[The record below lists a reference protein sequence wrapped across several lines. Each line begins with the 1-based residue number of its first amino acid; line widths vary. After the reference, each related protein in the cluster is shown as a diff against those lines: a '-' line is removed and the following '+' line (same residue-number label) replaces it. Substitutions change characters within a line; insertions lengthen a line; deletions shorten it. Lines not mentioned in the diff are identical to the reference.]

1 MALTKKTKRK
11 YTKKSQSKYT
21 KKTKS
26 KYTKK
31 SQSKEW
37 LKLLDIELVRTIN
50 KFYDENSTINTTA
63 AFRKS
68 RAKTLE
74 RLKPLSS
81 IKESL
86 VNKGSLV
93 NKESLVNKGSLVNKE
108 SLVNKG
114 AREGYDSDKGARGAE
129 ALVNIYQTW
138 GNIKMTFEMK
148 NAIAMIK
155 KTNPEFKHHLYNDNQ
170 CYSFIKQNFDKEVA
184 DAFLALEPGAY
195 KADLWRY
202 CILYING
209 GIYIDIK
216 FIPVNNFKLIELV
229 NTNTN
234 HYVLELL
241 DENTRQFCL
250 YNGFIVSNAK
260 NPILLQCINQIVDN
274 VKNNYYGVNALAPTG
289 PGLLGNYYLKSKDYK
304 DIDLFMKVIKYRHN
318 IVYNNKPILEEY
330 IGYRNNKDYKKNHY
344 AELWNQHSIYSSKYV
359 KNAPILIKTDL
370 SEENAEVEAE
380 PVLVKTARI
389 IIKDN
394 VGGIVKDMET
404 IKHIIESLGYNVE
417 IVVYNE
423 YNKLPKHIQ
432 KPKFKKVQLQIL
444 IEHVFVEYP
453 TKLFPADK
461 TFIFVN
467 QEYINDW
474 DVDRMRDKTVIP
486 LCKTHYGLQS
496 LKKLGIHTGKY
507 VGFGTAFSKNISGLD
522 SNDIDSESRSDN
534 IEKIPNLFIHIVG
547 ASPLKGTKL
556 LIETWIEKKIK
567 EPLIITGYN
576 KDHGNDKLFS
586 YWNSLHPR
594 IIKNC
599 SLPENIKIQWKKH
612 LDNISIP
619 EFQNIGNVYFFNE
632 KLDMKIINFLQL
644 SADVHMCPSLI
655 EGWGQYI
662 DEGRRTKSVVL
673 VLDAPPMNELIND
686 ETGILVKAT
695 KGPSTKVLLP
705 YGWTQYFSK
714 EVERLG
720 LYNTYKTT
728 VNDLYECIKHI
739 LDMSEKEKRQMGEK
753 AFKKSK
759 EDYEMFSEKFIK
771 VLKDD

>member
-1 MALTKKTKRK
+1 MTLTKKTKHK

-21 KKTKS
+21 KKSQS

-31 SQSKEW
+31 SQSKYTN
-37 LKLLDIELVRTIN
+37 KLSREAYVSYKTERT
-50 KFYDENSTINTTA
+50 
-63 AFRKS
+63 
-68 RAKTLE
+68 
-74 RLKPLSS
+74 
-81 IKESL
+81 
-86 VNKGSLV
+86 
-93 NKESLVNKGSLVNKE
+93 
-108 SLVNKG
+108 
-114 AREGYDSDKGARGAE
+114 RGNE
-129 ALVNIYQTW
+129 
-138 GNIKMTFEMK
+138 
-148 NAIAMIK
+148 
-155 KTNPEFKHHLYNDNQ
+155 
-170 CYSFIKQNFDKEVA
+170 
-184 DAFLALEPGAY
+184 
-195 KADLWRY
+195 DL
-202 CILYING
+202 L
-209 GIYIDIK
+209 
-216 FIPVNNFKLIELV
+216 
-229 NTNTN
+229 
-234 HYVLELL
+234 
-241 DENTRQFCL
+241 
-250 YNGFIVSNAK
+250 
-260 NPILLQCINQIVDN
+260 
-274 VKNNYYGVNALAPTG
+274 
-289 PGLLGNYYLKSKDYK
+289 
-304 DIDLFMKVIKYRHN
+304 
-318 IVYNNKPILEEY
+318 
-330 IGYRNNKDYKKNHY
+330 
-344 AELWNQHSIYSSKYV
+344 
-359 KNAPILIKTDL
+359 
-370 SEENAEVEAE
+370 
-380 PVLVKTARI
+380 ARI

-417 IVVYNE
+417 IIVYNE

-432 KPKFKKVQLQIL
+432 KPKFKKVQLQIF
-444 IEHVFVEYP
+444 IEHVLVEYP
-453 TKLFPADK
+453 TKIFPADK

-522 SNDIDSESRSDN
+522 SNDNHN

-594 IIKNC
+594 IIKNGA
-599 SLPENIKIQWKKH
+599 LPEHIKIQWKKH

-619 EFQNIGNVYFFNE
+619 EFQNIGSVYFFNG

-662 DEGRRTKSVVL
+662 DEGRRSKSVVL
-673 VLDAPPMNELIND
+673 ILDAPPMNELINN

-695 KGPSTKVLLP
+695 KGPSTKSKALLP
-705 YGWTQYFSK
+705 SSWTQYFSK

-739 LDMSEKEKRQMGEK
+739 LDMSEKEKRQMGER

-759 EDYEMFSEKFIK
+759 ENYEMFSNRFIK
-771 VLKDD
+771 VLEGCDK

>member
-1 MALTKKTKRK
+1 MTLTKKSK

-21 KKTKS
+21 KKSQS

-31 SQSKEW
+31 SQSKYTKEW
-37 LKLLDIELVRTIN
+37 MKLLDIDLVRTIN
-50 KFYDENSTINTTA
+50 KFYEEHSTINTTA

-86 VNKGSLV
+86 VNKVALEGYDS
-93 NKESLVNKGSLVNKE
+93 
-108 SLVNKG
+108 NKG
-114 AREGYDSDKGARGAE
+114 AREGYVSDIAEPTRGAE

-148 NAIAMIK
+148 NAIDMIK

-330 IGYRNNKDYKKNHY
+330 IGYRSNKDYKKNHY
-344 AELWNQHSIYSSKYV
+344 AELWNQHIIYSSKYV
-359 KNAPILIKTDL
+359 KNSPILVKTDL
-370 SEENAEVEAE
+370 SEENAEVESETVFA
-380 PVLVKTARI
+380 KTARI

-432 KPKFKKVQLQIL
+432 KPKFKKVKLQIF
-444 IEHVFVEYP
+444 IEHVLVEYP
-453 TKLFPADK
+453 TKIFLADK
-461 TFIFVN
+461 TFIFIN

-496 LKKLGIHTGKY
+496 LKKLGINTCKY
-507 VGFGTAFSKNISGLD
+507 VGFGTAFSKKISGLD
-522 SNDIDSESRSDN
+522 SNDKHN

-594 IIKNC
+594 IIKNG

-619 EFQNIGNVYFFNE
+619 EFQNIGSVYFFNE

-673 VLDAPPMNELIND
+673 ILDAPPMNELINN

-695 KGPSTKVLLP
+695 KGPSTKALLP
-705 YGWTQYFSK
+705 YRWTQYFSK
-714 EVERLG
+714 EAEKLG
-720 LYNTYKTT
+720 LYNTYKSTI
-728 VNDLYECIKHI
+728 NDLYESIKYI
-739 LDMSEKEKRQMGEK
+739 LDMSEKEKRQMGER